1 MAKTAAISAINH
13 SGELNPNIPTLLRD
27 SNPRDI
33 NALATVRTSENWM
46 GIQILLTSSNN
57 CF

>member
-46 GIQILLTSSNN
+46 GIQILLTSS
-57 CF
+57 